1 MSYWRFQALSEL
13 NDLIMGKAPADQ
25 IERIDIDMPE
35 AAYGHGGSQAVRPL
49 EPIGAQMNV
58 ACCRGGANFPA
69 WPTTSPLITRVPQIR
84 SSADFGHGYARLTL
98 SRVIWLMFSAPT
110 CRMIVVNSSSRISS
124 TRSTPGSPNEARPHT

>member
-13 NDLIMGKAPADQ
+13 NDLIKGKAPADQ

-58 ACCRGGANFPA
+58 
-69 WPTTSPLITRVPQIR
+69 V
-84 SSADFGHGYARLTL
+84 YA
-98 SRVIWLMFSAPT
+98 VAVAPT
-110 CRMIVVNSSSRISS
+110 FPLGRLRALSSLASH
-124 TRSTPGSPNEARPHT
+124 RSAA